1 MISTFV
7 LKESAG
13 VAYRKHEKARSFL
26 KDMALAMKNVTI
38 NLLKNADAIP
48 KHMTTVLG
56 TVIIT
61 LSTNL
66 VSL

>member
-1 MISTFV
+1 MIATFV
-7 LKESAG
+7 LKESVG
-13 VAYRKHEKARSFL
+13 VAYRKHQKARSFL
-26 KDMALAMKNVTI
+26 KDMVLAMKNVTI
-38 NLLKNADAIP
+38 NLLKNAEATP
-48 KHMTTVLG
+48 KHMTTALA